1 MRAPDTS
8 INIHM
13 NYRSEIDGL
22 RAIAVIPVIFF
33 HAGAHLFKGGFVGVD
48 VFFVISGYLI
58 TFILLNDIKLNRLS
72 ILKFY
77 ERRARRILPALFAVI
92 FTTIPFEW
100 FFLPPMQLKD
110 FFESIFT
117 VVLFLSNFL
126 FWSES
131 GYFDL
136 ASEAKPLIHTW
147 SLAIEEQ
154 FYLFFPALLIFLARR
169 LPGKELI
176 YIFSIAVLSLIF
188 AEYGWRYFPSANFYL
203 LPFRAWELFVG
214 AIVAFFVFKGGV
226 KHNDTLAG
234 VGMAAI
240 VVSIF
245 YFDSYTP
252 FPSGY
257 GLVPVLGSALILL
270 YGDANTLVGK
280 FLSNKILVSIGL
292 ISYSLYLWHQPLIAI
307 NSFSINNKLSVW
319 IVVPLAFVLSFF
331 SWKYVETPFR
341 NKNIVSNQ
349 ALLRILII
357 CSVTLLMI
365 GLIGHVKDGFPS
377 RYSDSK
383 EYLDMEVRLKGV
395 VGLNAVCNKSIL
407 NTIDCATSDEPEML
421 IWGDS
426 YAMHLIPGLLS
437 SDEKAKI
444 QQITFNGCMP
454 LIGFASPSTTDS
466 MECIKFNDQALEW
479 LEKSNVSH
487 VVLGSAFDPL
497 VKSMKIL
504 DRNASVVND
513 GKGVARKELQKLI
526 HRIRLMGKIPVVVS
540 PPPVSRKNFEECYK
554 SKYIIKS
561 DLSDCDFLASEIIE
575 SKIRIT
581 EILNVLASDNLIN
594 LTDYLC
600 NEGRCMSSI
609 ENKVVYR
616 RGGHLTVEGSEQ
628 LGKKISLYSLIQA
641 KH

>member
-92 FTTIPFEW
+92 FTTIPFAW

-257 GLVPVLGSALILL
+257 GLVPV
-270 YGDANTLVGK
+270 
-280 FLSNKILVSIGL
+280 
-292 ISYSLYLWHQPLIAI
+292 
-307 NSFSINNKLSVW
+307 
-319 IVVPLAFVLSFF
+319 
-331 SWKYVETPFR
+331 
-341 NKNIVSNQ
+341 
-349 ALLRILII
+349 
-357 CSVTLLMI
+357 
-365 GLIGHVKDGFPS
+365 
-377 RYSDSK
+377 
-383 EYLDMEVRLKGV
+383 
-395 VGLNAVCNKSIL
+395 
-407 NTIDCATSDEPEML
+407 
-421 IWGDS
+421 
-426 YAMHLIPGLLS
+426 
-437 SDEKAKI
+437 
-444 QQITFNGCMP
+444 
-454 LIGFASPSTTDS
+454 
-466 MECIKFNDQALEW
+466 
-479 LEKSNVSH
+479 
-487 VVLGSAFDPL
+487 
-497 VKSMKIL
+497 
-504 DRNASVVND
+504 
-513 GKGVARKELQKLI
+513 
-526 HRIRLMGKIPVVVS
+526 
-540 PPPVSRKNFEECYK
+540 
-554 SKYIIKS
+554 
-561 DLSDCDFLASEIIE
+561 
-575 SKIRIT
+575 
-581 EILNVLASDNLIN
+581 
-594 LTDYLC
+594 
-600 NEGRCMSSI
+600 
-609 ENKVVYR
+609 
-616 RGGHLTVEGSEQ
+616 
-628 LGKKISLYSLIQA
+628 
-641 KH
+641 